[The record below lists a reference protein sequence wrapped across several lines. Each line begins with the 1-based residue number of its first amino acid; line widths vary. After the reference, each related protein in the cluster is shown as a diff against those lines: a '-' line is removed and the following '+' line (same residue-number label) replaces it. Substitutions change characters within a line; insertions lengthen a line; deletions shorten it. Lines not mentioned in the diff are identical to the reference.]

1 MKQYFTREY
10 IMRNRKQIL
19 RRAAVLIIAA
29 AAIFVFIFRTGD
41 KEKVTVEKSQI
52 TAEAKTETGK
62 KSVKK
67 IIVDVSGQVKAPQV
81 IEIKAGSRISDAIAA
96 AGGLT
101 DKADISGVNRA
112 AELSDGEKIYIP
124 AKGEGQQNGQSG
136 ASSASQDGG
145 TGISAGSSSGS
156 SAGSSSA
163 SPQKISIN
171 SASNSELQ
179 ELTGVGPAIAE
190 KILLYRSKNG
200 GFKSLEDLK
209 NVSGIGDKTFEK
221 LKDQITL

>member
-1 MKQYFTREY
+1 MREFFTREY
-10 IMRNRKQIL
+10 IIRNRKQIL
-19 RRAAVLIIAA
+19 RRAVVLIIAA
-29 AAIFVFIFRTGD
+29 AAIFVFINRTGE

-52 TAEAKTETGK
+52 TAEAKTETSQ

-112 AELSDGEKIYIP
+112 AELNDGEKIYIP
-124 AKGEGQQNGQSG
+124 AKGESQQSG
-136 ASSASQDGG
+136 AAAGSQNGS
-145 TGISAGSSSGS
+145 TGISAGSPSGT
-156 SAGSSSA
+156 SAGSGSAA
-163 SPQKISIN
+163 SPKISIN